1 MNEYI
6 KVVIYSCEDIGD
18 GNTACITVP
27 EIITYALQDGE
38 SLSAT
43 VKSLVNAIKYEL
55 FDYWEY
61 KDEHNNNN

>member
-18 GNTACITVP
+18 GTTACITVP

-43 VKSLVNAIKYEL
+43 VKSLIRVIKRELEVCGGTYER
-55 FDYWEY
+55 
-61 KDEHNNNN
+61 NNNN